1 MLTKGVV
8 MAPRYNPTWDY
19 QTRMVIA
26 GERQPPQPGSPTSTP
41 LYSSTTYFHENLA
54 EFDAALAGRGFAYG
68 RNGNPTNTALEL
80 AVTAAE
86 SGVGALT
93 TASGMSAIYTAILAV
108 AHLLKRPIR
117 TIVAPRDMY
126 GATTIL
132 LRDFVANYGTT
143 IITCDMTNRDELT
156 HTIQT
161 HQPDIVYIEQLSN
174 PLLRVVD
181 VAYITACARNVG
193 ARTIIDNTIATP
205 IVQQPLT
212 IGADFV
218 CHSATKYFSG
228 HGDSTGG
235 VVVVADESFMPALRH
250 INATLGMVLGPYE
263 ALQILRGL
271 KTMPLRVIRQCE
283 NAMQIAQW
291 LSEQQTVATVHY
303 PGLPNHQDADTAQRT
318 LSGRFGAMVSFELAH
333 PTGLRQFV
341 DSLQLV
347 LPASTLGDIYTM
359 ISIPA
364 MASHRGLTPAERQ
377 ARGISD
383 SLIRLSVGIENVDD
397 IIADLDVGLH
407 QSRH

>member
-1 MLTKGVV
+1 
-8 MAPRYNPTWDY
+8 MAPRFNPTWHY
-19 QTRMVIA
+19 HTRMVIA
-26 GERQPPQPGSPTSTP
+26 GERQPPQPGAPTSTP
-41 LYSSTTYFHENLA
+41 LYSSTTYFHQSLA
-54 EFDAALAGRGFAYG
+54 DFDAALAGTGHAYG
-68 RNGNPTNTALEL
+68 RNGNPTNTALEI
-80 AVTAAE
+80 ATATAE
-86 SGVGALT
+86 AGVGALT
-93 TASGMSAIYTAILAV
+93 TASGMAAIYTAILAV
-108 AHLLKRPIR
+108 AHLHRRPLR

-132 LRDFVANYGTT
+132 LRDFVAMYGTT
-143 IITCDMTNRDELT
+143 VITCDMTNRDEVAT
-156 HTIQT
+156 VIAT
-161 HQPDIVYIEQLSN
+161 HQPDLVYIEQLSN

-181 VAYITACARNVG
+181 MAYICAHARAVG
-193 ARTIIDNTIATP
+193 ARTVVDNTIATP

-212 IGADFV
+212 LGADMV

-235 VVVVADESFMPALRH
+235 VVVVADEALMAPLRH

-283 NAMQIAQW
+283 NAM
-291 LSEQQTVATVHY
+291 TVATWLSNQADVASVYY
-303 PGLPNHQDADTAQRT
+303 PGLSQHPDAETAQRT
-318 LSGRFGAMVSFELAH
+318 LDGRYGAMVSFELAH
-333 PTGLRQFV
+333 PDGLQRFV
-341 DSLQLV
+341 DTLQLI

-383 SLIRLSVGIENVDD
+383 SLIRLSVGIESSQD
-397 IIADLDVGLH
+397 IIADLADGLRH
-407 QSRH
+407 SRV

>member
-1 MLTKGVV
+1 
-8 MAPRYNPTWDY
+8 MAPRFNPSWHY
-19 QTRMVIA
+19 HTRMVIA
-26 GERQPPQPGSPTSTP
+26 GERQPPQPGAPTSTP
-41 LYSSTTYFHENLA
+41 LYSSTTYFHQNLA
-54 EFDAALAGRGFAYG
+54 DFDAALAGTGYAYG
-68 RNGNPTNTALEL
+68 RNGNPTNNALEI
-80 AVTAAE
+80 ATATAE
-86 SGVGALT
+86 AGVGALT

-108 AHLLKRPIR
+108 AHLNQRPLR

-143 IITCDMTNRDELT
+143 IITCDMTNNAEVAT
-156 HTIQT
+156 AIQT
-161 HQPDIVYIEQLSN
+161 HQPDLVYIEQLSN

-181 VAYITACARNVG
+181 VAHICAYARNVG
-193 ARTIIDNTIATP
+193 ARTVVDNTIATP

-212 IGADFV
+212 VGADFV

-235 VVVVADESFMPALRH
+235 VVVVSDTTLMAPLRH

-283 NAMQIAQW
+283 NALAVATW
-291 LSEQQTVATVHY
+291 LSAHPAIAAVHY
-303 PGLPNHQDADTAQRT
+303 PGLPQHPDAHTAQRT
-318 LSGRFGAMVSFELAH
+318 LNDRYGAMVSFELAD
-333 PTGLRQFV
+333 PSALRTFV
-341 DSLQLV
+341 DALQLV

-364 MASHRGLTPAERQ
+364 MASHRGLSPAERL

-383 SLIRLSVGIENVDD
+383 SLIRLSVGIESIDD
-397 IIADLDVGLH
+397 IIADLDGGLH
-407 QSRH
+407 PSRH